1 MNPRGPAGAAEQA
14 ERAEN
19 NGTTAGNTPEPGD
32 RGVLVRAGE
41 PGNGFRNLLGKE
53 NGEWTT
59 GLSLVAHGAIWMLVV
74 ALISVAIAFVR
85 GEMEPGYSPKQIND
99 AGALM
104 FFVLASVASVIAVVA
119 KTQGAI
125 IGEKQLG
132 TAAWVLSKPASRKAF
147 VLAKLAVH
155 FRWLLTVTLL
165 LPAVVFYVLLTA
177 VSTTPPPP
185 LAFLGGFGILAL
197 GLLFYLSLSL
207 LLGTVFESRGPLA
220 GCVFGFMV
228 AGFMIANYATWA
240 TAAFPWL
247 FFQSGYN
254 LVKLGSIPPYGL
266 ISIPVTALWSILFIF
281 LALRRFERAEL

>member
-1 MNPRGPAGAAEQA
+1 MKPGVAADKETKQTREIEENEILEPAKGS
-14 ERAEN
+14 
-19 NGTTAGNTPEPGD
+19 
-32 RGVLVRAGE
+32 L
-41 PGNGFRNLLGKE
+41 NGFRNLLGKE
-53 NGEWTT
+53 NGEWTR
-59 GLSLVAHGAIWMLVV
+59 GFSLVAHLVIWMLIV
-74 ALISVAIAFVR
+74 ALVSVAVAFVR
-85 GEMEPGYSPKQIND
+85 VLLGADDTPKEIND

-104 FFVLASVASVIAVVA
+104 FFVLGTVSSVIAVVA

-125 IGEKQLG
+125 IGEKQRG
-132 TAAWVLSKPASRKAF
+132 TAAWVLSKPASRRAF

-177 VSTTPPPP
+177 VSTAPPPP
-185 LAFLGGFGILAL
+185 LAFIGGVGILSL

-207 LLGTVFESRGPLA
+207 LLGTVFESRGALA

-228 AGFMIANYATWA
+228 AGFLLANYATWL
-240 TAAFPWL
+240 TAGFPWL

-254 LVKLGSIPPYGL
+254 LVKHGSIPLYGL
-266 ISIPVTALWSILFIF
+266 VAIPATAIWILLFVF

>member
-1 MNPRGPAGAAEQA
+1 VKLRV
-14 ERAEN
+14 
-19 NGTTAGNTPEPGD
+19 TAGEERREPEEQTS
-32 RGVLVRAGE
+32 LESAKE
-41 PGNGFRNLLGKE
+41 SLSGFRNLVGKE
-53 NGEWTT
+53 NGEWTR
-59 GLSLVAHGAIWMLVV
+59 GLSLVAHLAIWMLIV
-74 ALISVAIAFVR
+74 ALVSVAVAFVR
-85 GEMEPGYSPKQIND
+85 GEMEPGYSPKEIND

-104 FFVLASVASVIAVVA
+104 FFVLGAVASVIAVVA

-132 TAAWVLSKPASRKAF
+132 TAAWVLSKPASRRAF

-177 VSTTPPPP
+177 VSTAPPPP
-185 LAFLGGFGILAL
+185 LAFLAGVGILAL

-207 LLGTVFESRGPLA
+207 LLGTVFESRGALA

-228 AGFMIANYATWA
+228 AGFMIANYAPWL

-254 LVKLGSIPPYGL
+254 LVKQVDVPLHGL
-266 ISIPVTALWSILFIF
+266 VSIPVTALWCVLFVF

>member
-1 MNPRGPAGAAEQA
+1 MKSR
-14 ERAEN
+14 RAI
-19 NGTTAGNTPEPGD
+19 GTTGREA
-32 RGVLVRAGE
+32 AGE
-41 PGNGFRNLLGKE
+41 EQQKLEQRVAPNPVEGTTSGFRTLLGKE
-53 NGEWTT
+53 NGEWVT
-59 GLSLVAHGAIWMLVV
+59 GPSLVTHGAIWMLIV
-74 ALISVAIAFVR
+74 ALISVAVAFVR
-85 GEMEPGYSPKQIND
+85 GEMEPTYSPKDIND

-104 FFVLASVASVIAVVA
+104 FFVLGSVASVIAVVA

-132 TAAWVLSKPASRKAF
+132 TAAWVLSKPASRRAF

-165 LPAVVFYVLLTA
+165 FPAVVFYVLMTA
-177 VSTTPPPP
+177 VSTLPPPP

-197 GLLFYLSLSL
+197 GLLFYLALSL
-207 LLGTVFESRGPLA
+207 LLGTVFESRGALA

-228 AGFMIANYATWA
+228 AGFMIASYAPWL

-247 FFQSGYN
+247 FFQSGYY
-254 LVKLGSIPPYGL
+254 LVTQGYIPLHGL
-266 ISIPVTALWSILFIF
+266 ISIPATALWSALFIF

>member
-1 MNPRGPAGAAEQA
+1 MKSRSSVGTPGRATEHEASAPEADDARPRVA
-14 ERAEN
+14 
-19 NGTTAGNTPEPGD
+19 PEP
-32 RGVLVRAGE
+32 VAE
-41 PGNGFRNLLGKE
+41 TASGFRNLVGKE
-53 NGEWTT
+53 NSEWTT
-59 GLSLVAHGAIWMLVV
+59 GFSLVAHGAIWMLIV
-74 ALISVAIAFVR
+74 ALISAAIAFIR
-85 GEMEPGYSPKQIND
+85 GEMEPTYTPKDIND

-104 FFVLASVASVIAVVA
+104 FFVLGAVASVIAVVA

-132 TAAWVLSKPASRKAF
+132 TAAWVLSKPVSRKAF

-177 VSTTPPPP
+177 ISTRPPPP
-185 LAFLGGFGILAL
+185 LAFLGGVAILAL

-207 LLGTVFESRGPLA
+207 LLGTVFESRGSLA

-228 AGFMIANYATWA
+228 AGFMVANYAPWL

-247 FFQSGYN
+247 FFQSGFY
-254 LVKLGSIPPYGL
+254 LVTQGHVLAHGLVAIPA
-266 ISIPVTALWSILFIF
+266 TALWSVLFIY